1 MSEKKSLLYVDDE
14 IINLKL
20 FEINFR
26 RSFNVI
32 TALSG
37 SAGLEILKE
46 RHEVAVVISDMKMP
60 GMNGI
65 EFIRKAREI
74 CPDAIFFILTGYDIN
89 EEIEAA
95 LDEKLIKSYFRKP
108 YDVEDIESSIRA
120 AIQ

>member
-14 IINLKL
+14 TINLRL

-32 TALSG
+32 SALSG
-37 SAGLEILKE
+37 YAGLEILKE
-46 RHEVAVVISDMKMP
+46 KHDVSVVISDMKMP

-95 LDEKLIKSYFRKP
+95 LNEKLINSYFRKP
-108 YDVEDIESSIRA
+108 YDVEDIESSLRA